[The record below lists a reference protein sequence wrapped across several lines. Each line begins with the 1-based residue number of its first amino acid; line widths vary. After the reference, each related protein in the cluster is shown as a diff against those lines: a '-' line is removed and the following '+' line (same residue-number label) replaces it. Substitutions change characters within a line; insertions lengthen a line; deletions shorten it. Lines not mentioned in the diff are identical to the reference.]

1 MSRTPSAERRS
12 GLRRIPLGLLG
23 ALGGAV
29 ISALVLNTLLRP
41 DNLDGI
47 PPVDPTEFASYER
60 ARNVKIDPDNLPR
73 IQQQVDYAEGSAAP
87 WFPKGEAPV
96 LTDLT
101 ASGEI
106 PAVAD
111 RVGPEP
117 VVLKGIEGS
126 GKYGGTWLRIASS
139 LSDVGVMSWRMA
151 GSTLVRWSPHGYP
164 IVPNVAR
171 AWEHNED
178 YTVWRFHLR
187 KGMKWSDGHE
197 VTADDFIYW
206 YYDDHLYFKKRP
218 MNWMMAGG
226 VGGSVVKIDAH
237 TVEYRFA
244 ASYKLFLERMAYQAE
259 FLAPRHYLRPYHPE
273 YGDPERIREGMERF
287 KLPSPRSL
295 YYFLKGTLNPEH
307 PRIWPWIYRTARA
320 NPPHVFV
327 RNPFYWAVD
336 EAGNQLP
343 YVDRVMLEIQ
353 PKKQMVN
360 SAAQGRITL
369 QARHLTFDD
378 YTLLM
383 SNRRKGDYELYHW
396 YPSLRSGWV
405 LYPNLNRHVF
415 ANDPTSAQ
423 RRDLLNDRRFRQALS
438 LAIDRRSII
447 ASEYSGIG
455 QPSQLAPGE
464 DSEFHHEPLSNAWVA
479 HDPDQANAMLDTIGL
494 DRRDRESMRL
504 FPDGQRMTWH
514 IWTTDYSGTGP
525 VELVIRDWARV
536 GIRAVYHFKSR
547 VLFDRAKNSHR
558 QDFMVWMGEGEFN
571 PLLQPRSFT
580 SIVTGVHAVQAEDY
594 GRWFERGGLYDNPA
608 AREQGAI
615 EPPPGHP
622 LRTGME
628 LVERSRRST
637 DPDEQRALVAQL
649 LDVAAENLW
658 TINISTPPPQICVV
672 KNGFRNVPR
681 NVLFG
686 SDYMTPS
693 NGGLETFYF
702 EHPVDSPAARAQLER
717 EMTTVTPLI
726 ASGESGDGSLLA
738 TLLQFLIFGSIAI
751 SFVLLGVRH
760 PFIGQRLLILIPTLL
775 VISAVT
781 FVVIQLPPSNF
792 IDSKIEE
799 MRVNGDD
806 WAIAQIE
813 EMKTTFRVDDP
824 ALVKYTRWLGLN
836 WFFTGQAADLGLLQG
851 HLGRS
856 MEDLRPVNDVIGDR
870 LLLTVAISL
879 GTILFTWVMA
889 LPIGIYSA
897 VRQYSVGD
905 YVFTFIGF
913 LGMCLPSFLLAL
925 LLMYWGF
932 TYLGIDMSGL
942 FSAEYVVQPE
952 WTWGKFV
959 DLLKHVWVPIVVLG
973 TGGTAGMVRVMRA
986 NLLDELSRPYVATA
1000 RAKGVRPLRLLLKY
1014 PVRLAL
1020 NPFISGIG
1028 SLFPRLISGG
1038 AIVAIVLSLPTIG
1051 PLMLS
1056 ALLMEDT
1063 YMAGSLLMTLS
1074 MLGVFGTLVSDL
1086 LLLALDPRIRME
1098 GGSR

>member
-1 MSRTPSAERRS
+1 MPPPPPTEKRTF
-12 GLRRIPLGLLG
+12 LHRIPTGFLC
-23 ALGGAV
+23 ALGGA
-29 ISALVLNTLLRP
+29 ILSAFVLNALLRP
-41 DNLDGI
+41 GNLDGF
-47 PPVDPTEFASYER
+47 PSSDPEELEAYER
-60 ARNVKIDPDNLPR
+60 ARNVKIDPQNLLR
-73 IQQQVDYAEGSAAP
+73 IHQEVDYAKGSAAP
-87 WFPKGEAPV
+87 WYPKGQTAVLADLEARG
-96 LTDLT
+96 
-101 ASGEI
+101 AI
-106 PAVAD
+106 PPVAD

-117 VVLKGIEGS
+117 AVLKGIEGI
-126 GKYGGTWLRIASS
+126 GRYGGTWLRVASS
-139 LSDVGVMSWRMA
+139 LGDVGVMSWRMA

-187 KGMKWSDGHE
+187 KGMRWSDGHE

-206 YYDDHLYFKKRP
+206 YYDDHIYFRKHP
-218 MNWMMAGG
+218 INWMMAGG

-244 ASYKLFLERMAYQAE
+244 ASYKLFLERMASQGG
-259 FLAPRHYLRPYHPE
+259 FVAPSHYLRPYHPE
-273 YGDPERIREGMERF
+273 YGDPELIKEAMERY
-287 KLPSPRSL
+287 KLPTARSL
-295 YYFLKGTLNPEH
+295 YFFIKGIMNPEH

-320 NPPHVFV
+320 NPPHTFV
-327 RNPFYWAVD
+327 RNPYYWAVD

-343 YVDRVMLEIQ
+343 YVDRVMVEIQ
-353 PKKQMVN
+353 PKKQIVN

-369 QARHLTFDD
+369 QARNLTFDD

-383 SNRRKGDYELYHW
+383 SNRRQGDYEIYHW
-396 YPSLRSGWV
+396 YPSLRSGWA
-405 LYPNLNRHVF
+405 LYPNMNRHVF
-415 ANDPTSAQ
+415 PDDPTSAL
-423 RRDLLNDRRFRQALS
+423 RRDLLNRPEFRQALS
-438 LAIDRRSII
+438 LAIDRESII

-455 QPSQLAPGE
+455 TPSQIAPGV
-464 DSEFHHEPLSNAWVA
+464 DSEFHHEVLSNAYVTY
-479 HDPDQANAMLDTIGL
+479 DPDRANRILDGIGL
-494 DRRDRESMRL
+494 ENRDVEGMRL
-504 FPDGQRMTWH
+504 FPDGQRMTWQ

-536 GIRAVYHFKSR
+536 GVRAIYSFKSR

-580 SIVTGVHAVQAEDY
+580 SIQTGIHAIQAEDY
-594 GRWFERGGLYDNPA
+594 ARWFERGGLYGNPA

-615 EPPPGHP
+615 EPPVDHP
-622 LRTGME
+622 LRAGME
-628 LVERSRRST
+628 LVEQSRRST
-637 DPDEQRALVAQL
+637 DFAEQKQLVREL
-649 LDVAAENLW
+649 LDIAAENLW
-658 TINISTPPPQICVV
+658 TINIATPPPQICVV

-686 SDYMTPS
+686 ADYMTPA

-702 EHPVDSPAARAQLER
+702 DQPVDSSEAMAQLER

-726 ASGESGDGSLLA
+726 QAAGTQGGDVLAKVLKLLILGSVLVA
-738 TLLQFLIFGSIAI
+738 C
-751 SFVLLGVRH
+751 VLLGIKH
-760 PFIGQRLLILIPTLL
+760 PYVGRRLLILVPTLI

-781 FVVIQLPPSNF
+781 FIVIQLPPSNF

-799 MRVNGDD
+799 MRVSGDD

-824 ALVKYTRWLGLN
+824 AVVRYARWLGLN
-836 WFFTGQAADLGLLQG
+836 WFFTGASADLGLLQG

-856 MEDLRPVNDVIGDR
+856 MEDLRPVNDVVGDR

-879 GTILFTWVMA
+879 GTILFTWAMA

-897 VRQYSVGD
+897 VKQYSIGD
-905 YVFTFIGF
+905 YIFTFIGF

-942 FSAEYVVQPE
+942 FSAQYVVQPE
-952 WTWGKFV
+952 WSWGKFL
-959 DLLKHVWVPIVVLG
+959 DLLKHLWVPIVVLG
-973 TGGTAGMVRVMRA
+973 TGGTAWMVRVMRA
-986 NLLDELSRPYVATA
+986 NLLDELSRPYVVTA
-1000 RAKGVRPLRLLLKY
+1000 RAKGVKPLKLLLKY

-1020 NPFISGIG
+1020 NPFVSGIG
-1028 SLFPRLISGG
+1028 SLFPRLVSGG

-1056 ALLMEDT
+1056 SLLMEDT
-1063 YMAGSLLMTLS
+1063 YMAGSLLMVLS
-1074 MLGVFGTLVSDL
+1074 LLGVLGTLVSDL